1 MQTMVR
7 TLLIGVF
14 SLLTA
19 LPGLQMTF
27 RFVPEQ
33 ALNGVR
39 VEAEKPSLT
48 LAAWWNGELQ
58 SQAAA
63 WLDEHIGFRG
73 HAVRTNNQIG
83 LSLWREA
90 SSKAADTPVLGKRMM
105 VYEDGYVTAYD
116 GDDPFTDRK
125 MLKLARALRR
135 VQDGLARRGIAFVLL
150 IAPSK
155 ASVYP
160 EYLPSGFV
168 RPDGLRSPT
177 AYERMLPMLRS
188 EGVHVVDGH
197 ALLME
202 VKSLAPYPVFP
213 PGGVHWNR
221 YAAALVVARTW
232 RFLGEQLGRT
242 LVDLRCRGVHEDDAP
257 SAHDQETDGADLLNA
272 WHVGHAD
279 WRFPRPDLYAYDA
292 GDAFRPKIVVVGDS
306 FWTMP
311 ASIIADHRM
320 ASRSDFYYYFN
331 GFKPREDD
339 QDGSVAPPGDFHRGM
354 TWEHAF
360 SADAIIVEVTEIMI
374 GMAGYGFVEKA
385 QRQLRAASSE
395 PRPNR

>member
-1 MQTMVR
+1 MAR
-7 TLLIGVF
+7 TLLIGIFV
-14 SLLTA
+14 LLTA
-19 LPGLQMTF
+19 LPGLQMAF

-33 ALNGVR
+33 SLNGVR
-39 VEAEKPSLT
+39 VDPKKPSLT
-48 LAAWWNGELQ
+48 LATWWKGDLQ
-58 SQAAA
+58 SQAQA
-63 WLDEHIGFRG
+63 WFDEHIGFRG

-83 LSLWREA
+83 LSLWHEA
-90 SSKAADTPVLGKRMM
+90 SSKAVDTPVLGRRMM
-105 VYEDGYVTAYD
+105 VYEDGYITAYD
-116 GDDPFTDRK
+116 GNDPFPDRQL
-125 MLKLARALRR
+125 LKLARGLRR
-135 VQDGLARRGIAFVLL
+135 VQDGLTQRGIAFVLL

-160 EYLPSGFV
+160 EYLPSGLV
-168 RPDGLRSPT
+168 RPDGLRPRT

-197 ALLME
+197 AILME
-202 VKSLAPYPVFP
+202 QKSLAPHAVFP

-232 RFLGEQLGRT
+232 QFLGQQLGRT
-242 LVDLRCRGVHEDDAP
+242 LVDLRCRAVHEDDAP
-257 SAHDQETDGADLLNA
+257 SETDQETDAADLLNA

-311 ASIIADHRM
+311 ASIIADHQM

-331 GFKPREDD
+331 EFKARANDP
-339 QDGSVAPPGDFHRGM
+339 DGSGPPPGDFHRGM
-354 TWEHAF
+354 TWEHVF
-360 SADAIIVEVTEIMI
+360 SADAVIVEVAEITI
-374 GMAGYGFVEKA
+374 GMAGYGFIEKA
-385 QRQLRAASSE
+385 RRQLTTSPSE
-395 PRPNR
+395 PPSTR